1 MYNLRKYLIGEFRF
15 MQKGLLIII
24 SGPSGVGKGTV
35 RRRIMEDDSLNLSYS
50 VSMTTRA
57 PRNKEVDGVDYF
69 FVSNEEFDRNL
80 QNDNFLEWANFVG
93 NRYGTPK
100 DYVEKLREEGKNV
113 ILEIEIEGAQ
123 QVLSKCQ
130 GNDVISIFLM
140 PPSIEQL
147 EARIRGRKSESEEII
162 QERLAKARR
171 EMSSPALKYQ
181 YHYIVYNDRVERASD
196 EIKNIIKSKLNAKI
210 TK

>member
-1 MYNLRKYLIGEFRF
+1 

-113 ILEIEIEGAQ
+113 ILEIEIEVAQ

-130 GNDVISIFLM
+130 GNDIISIFLM

>member
-1 MYNLRKYLIGEFRF
+1 

-130 GNDVISIFLM
+130 GNDIISIFLM
-140 PPSIEQL
+140 PPSI
-147 EARIRGRKSESEEII
+147 
-162 QERLAKARR
+162 
-171 EMSSPALKYQ
+171 
-181 YHYIVYNDRVERASD
+181 
-196 EIKNIIKSKLNAKI
+196 
-210 TK
+210 

>member
-1 MYNLRKYLIGEFRF
+1 

-80 QNDNFLEWANFVG
+80 KNDNFLEWADFVG
-93 NRYGTPK
+93 KRYVTPK

-130 GNDVISIFLM
+130 GNDIISIFLM